1 MRSSA
6 WHSTAQRS
14 SIRFVAVKRSD
25 NHDRSDLVSGVPL
38 FILMSLMASEKHG
51 HSLMKDIEHFAGVR
65 LGPGTLYKAIARLE
79 SLGLIKALDP
89 EGRRRPY
96 RLTHGGQEVLV
107 QSLSYLDHVVE
118 EGQRRVRTK
127 TLTGRPSGTGRIRG
141 TVTA

>member
-1 MRSSA
+1 VFP
-6 WHSTAQRS
+6 
-14 SIRFVAVKRSD
+14 IVPGKRSD
-25 NHDRSDLVSGVPL
+25 NQQSDLVNGVPL
-38 FILMSLMASEKHG
+38 FILMSLMAGEKHG

-79 SLGLIKALDP
+79 SIGLIEALDP

-96 RLTHGGQEVLV
+96 GLTPVGQEVLV

-118 EGQRRVRTK
+118 EGQRRVHTK
-127 TLTGRPSGTGRIRG
+127 TLAEQPSGPARIKG